1 MSEITTTSGGANA
14 PLEEEE
20 PTLADRERGFFGHP
34 WGLANLSAIEM
45 WERFSFYGMQALVA
59 YYIYYSVS
67 DGGLGHSEGVATS
80 IVGAY
85 GGLVYLSAIF
95 GGWVSDRLFG
105 AERSLTGA
113 AVLIMLGHISLS
125 LIPGM
130 AGVGIGLVAIALGS
144 GTLKA
149 TTSVVVGIM
158 YRRSDM
164 RRDAAFSIYYMGVNI
179 GGLIGPLA
187 TNALWEGT
195 NFHWGFALAAFGM
208 AAGLLQYVLLRG
220 KTLSSI
226 PKGAPNPASR
236 GHIAVV
242 GAGAVLVVLVIL
254 IASLVG
260 WLTLDN
266 LASVVTVVTIVA
278 AVLLFGLI
286 LSSSQIT
293 SVERSRVIAFIPMFL
308 ASCGFWA
315 LFQQQ
320 FTSIA
325 VLADQALD
333 RNVFGWDFPPGWV
346 QSINPFFIIVFAG
359 VFSAMWLKLGDRQIS
374 TPYKFA
380 LSNVIMGIA
389 FLVFIP
395 FTDGMIPM
403 IVMVVVLFLFT
414 MAELL
419 LSPLGQS
426 LATKLAPAAFNSQMV
441 ALFFLSV
448 AIGSSASGWLA
459 GFYDPEDH
467 AATNEYFLWIGVAS
481 IVLGIVIALIAKPIV
496 KLMQGVR

>member
-1 MSEITTTSGGANA
+1 MSNATSNPGGSA
-14 PLEEEE
+14 PAEEEK
-20 PTLADRERGFFGHP
+20 PALADSEHGFFGHP
-34 WGLANLSAIEM
+34 WGLANLSGIEM

-59 YYIYYSVS
+59 YYIYYSVA
-67 DGGLGHSEGVATS
+67 DGGLGYSEAVGTS

-105 AERSLTGA
+105 AERTLTGA
-113 AVLIMLGHISLS
+113 AVLIMFGHIALS
-125 LIPGM
+125 VVPGM
-130 AGVGIGLVAIALGS
+130 TGVGIGLVCVALGS

-149 TTSVVVGIM
+149 TTSVVVGAM

-164 RRDAAFSIYYMGVNI
+164 RRDSAFSIYYMGVNI
-179 GGLIGPLA
+179 GALLGPLL
-187 TNALWEGT
+187 TNGLWEAT
-195 NFHWGFALAAFGM
+195 NFHWGFALAAIGM
-208 AAGLLQYVLLRG
+208 AAGLIQYVAMRG
-220 KTLSSI
+220 RTLSSI
-226 PKGAPNPASR
+226 PKVAPNPASR
-236 GHIAVV
+236 AQIVRVGSATAVV
-242 GAGAVLVVLVIL
+242 IVIIVIAAVTK
-254 IASLVG
+254 A
-260 WLTLDN
+260 LTFEN
-266 LASVVTVVTIVA
+266 LSSVVTVVTLVA
-278 AVLLFGLI
+278 AVALFAII
-286 LSSSQIT
+286 LSSKKIT
-293 SVERSRVIAFIPMFL
+293 DVERSRVISFIPMFL

-333 RNVFGWDFPPGWV
+333 RNIFGWDFPPGWV
-346 QSINPFFIIVFAG
+346 QSINPLFIIVFAG
-359 VFSAMWLKLGDRQIS
+359 IFSAMWLKLGDRQIS

-389 FLVFIP
+389 FLIFIP

-403 IVMVVVLFLFT
+403 FVMVAVLFLFT

-426 LATKLAPAAFNSQMV
+426 LATKLAPDAFNSQMV

-459 GFYDPEDH
+459 GFYKPEDH
-467 AATNEYFLWIGVAS
+467 AATNQYFMWIGIAS
-481 IVLGIVIALIAKPIV
+481 IILGIVMALIAKPVV
-496 KLMQGVR
+496 KMMQGVR

>member
-1 MSEITTTSGGANA
+1 MSNATSLPGNSSPA
-14 PLEEEE
+14 EEEK
-20 PTLADRERGFFGHP
+20 PALADSERGFFGHP
-34 WGLANLSAIEM
+34 WGLANLSGIEM

-59 YYIYYSVS
+59 YYIYYSVA
-67 DGGLGHSEGVATS
+67 DGGLGYSEAVGTS

-105 AERSLTGA
+105 AERTLTGA
-113 AVLIMLGHISLS
+113 AVLIMAGHIVLS

-130 AGVGIGLVAIALGS
+130 VGVGVGLVCVAIGS

-149 TTSVVVGIM
+149 TTSVVVGAM

-179 GGLIGPLA
+179 GGLLGPLL
-187 TNALWEGT
+187 TNALWEAT
-195 NFHWGFALAAFGM
+195 NFHWGFALAAIGM
-208 AAGLLQYVLLRG
+208 GAGLIQYVAMRG
-220 KTLSSI
+220 RTLSSI
-226 PKGAPNPASR
+226 PKGAPNPATRFEILRVASA
-236 GHIAVV
+236 AVV
-242 GAGAVLVVLVIL
+242 VIAAIL
-254 IASLVG
+254 ISA
-260 WLTLDN
+260 LTGLLTFDN
-266 LASVVTVVTIVA
+266 LASTVTIGTLIA
-278 AVLLFGLI
+278 AVVLFGMI
-286 LSSSQIT
+286 LSSNEIDA
-293 SVERSRVIAFIPMFL
+293 VERSRVIAFIPMFL

-333 RNVFGWDFPPGWV
+333 RNILGWEFPPGWV
-346 QSINPFFIIVFAG
+346 QSINPLFIIVFAG

-395 FTDGMIPM
+395 FTEGLIPM
-403 IVMVVVLFLFT
+403 YVMVGVLFLFT

-426 LATKLAPAAFNSQMV
+426 LATKLAPTAFNSQMV

-459 GFYDPEDH
+459 GFYNPDDS
-467 AATNEYFLWIGVAS
+467 AVTNQYFMWIGIAS
-481 IVLGIVIALIAKPIV
+481 IALGIVMALIAKPVV
-496 KLMQGVR
+496 KLMRGVR

>member
-1 MSEITTTSGGANA
+1 MSEITSTPDGAGA
-14 PLEEEE
+14 PIEEEK

-59 YYIYYSVS
+59 YYIYYSVA
-67 DGGLGHSEGVATS
+67 DGGLGYSESAATS

-95 GGWVSDRLFG
+95 GGWISDRLFG

-130 AGVGIGLVAIALGS
+130 TGVGIGLIAIALGS

-149 TTSVVVGIM
+149 TTSVVVGVM

-208 AAGLLQYVLLRG
+208 AAGLIQYLALRG

-226 PKGAPNPASR
+226 PKGALNPATPK
-236 GHIAVV
+236 HISIVGGAAAIVV
-242 GAGAVLVVLVIL
+242 VIIVISAL
-254 IASLVG
+254 AG
-260 WLTLDN
+260 WLTFDN

-278 AVLLFGLI
+278 AILLFGVI
-286 LSSSQIT
+286 LSSKQIT
-293 SVERSRVIAFIPMFL
+293 AVERSRVIAFIPMFL

-346 QSINPFFIIVFAG
+346 QSINPLFIIIFAG
-359 VFSAMWLKLGDRQIS
+359 VFSAMWLKLGDRQIA

-380 LSNVIMGIA
+380 LSNVVMGIA

-403 IVMVVVLFLFT
+403 LVMVVVLFLFT

-459 GFYDPEDH
+459 GFYNPDDQ
-467 AATNEYFLWIGVAS
+467 AATNQYFMWIGIAS
-481 IVLGIVIALIAKPIV
+481 IVLGIVIALVANPV
-496 KLMQGVR
+496 VRLMKGVR